1 MTAALSFWRPSAADG
16 KSLPR
21 QDEATGNP
29 EKNPQRSRVLPKWP
43 GCRPHARTRAMEG
56 FFHREL
62 GRLAALCGAVSMFLI
77 QPPADWWLLAWLAP
91 LPWLWLV
98 ARSPAAAAAAPVS
111 WRFLWLAGWLHWLAT
126 IHWLRLPHPAT
137 AIGWLLLSAYLACY
151 LPLFIW
157 LARRLIGR
165 WGWPLV
171 VAAPVAWM
179 ACEQL
184 RGWLLGGFTF
194 GRLGHTQWR
203 WVELLQVADIAGAVG
218 VGGLV
223 MLGAAAGYGLIA
235 GGLPRG
241 ADRGPDGRRGIIQQ
255 ALVATGLLLA
265 AVAYGRWRLAT
276 VPEPVGKP
284 LDVLLVQGSIDT
296 ELKHD
301 PAAVTDVTRHYDEL
315 TRAGLAGGS
324 RPDLIVWPE
333 TMWRVGLLEID
344 PAEQLPE
351 SLIETILGPAE
362 DGGSVVLTAE
372 QRQTRCRARLEAER
386 LAPLT
391 AYAKS
396 YGSHWLVGVDKQRI
410 TPRAATGSENFNM
423 AVLLDAEGRPI
434 GEYAK
439 MYPVMFGEYV
449 PLADRFPWLYRLTP
463 LPAGLTAGHEPLLA
477 TVAGR
482 RLTATIC
489 YETALPGAVRS
500 LVRRCRRADGGP
512 DLIANLTNDGWFWG
526 SSELDMHLTAAIFRA
541 VEVRTPIVIAANT
554 GFSASIDSSGRLLAQ
569 GPRRAPATL
578 RAAVRPDGRETLW
591 LAWGSLLPGICV
603 AIGVAVTLEGWVR
616 RDSL

>member
-1 MTAALSFWRPSAADG
+1 MNSRLSVWQCSA
-16 KSLPR
+16 
-21 QDEATGNP
+21 
-29 EKNPQRSRVLPKWP
+29 
-43 GCRPHARTRAMEG
+43 
-56 FFHREL
+56 
-62 GRLAALCGAVSMFLI
+62 GRLAALAGAATMFLI
-77 QPPADWWLLAWLAP
+77 QPPADCWPLAWLAP

-111 WRFLWLAGWLHWLAT
+111 GRFLWLAGFLHWLAT

-165 WGWPLV
+165 WRWPLV

-203 WVELLQVADIAGAVG
+203 WIELLQLADIAGAVG
-218 VGGLV
+218 LGGLV
-223 MLGAAAGYGLIA
+223 MLVAAAGYGLVA
-235 GGLPRG
+235 CCLVPGGQSRP
-241 ADRGPDGRRGIIQQ
+241 PGRRVVVWQLLMAGS
-255 ALVATGLLLA
+255 LLLA
-265 AVAYGRWRLAT
+265 AVAYGRWRLTTA
-276 VPEPVGKP
+276 PLPAGKP
-284 LDVLLVQGSIDT
+284 LEVLLVQGSIDT

-315 TRAGLAGGS
+315 TRAGLAGGP

-344 PAEQLPE
+344 PDEQLPD
-351 SLIETILGPAE
+351 SLIATMLSEAEIAGPAAL
-362 DGGSVVLTAE
+362 SAE
-372 QRQTRCRARLEAER
+372 QQQARCRARLEAER
-386 LAPLT
+386 LEPLAT
-391 AYAKS
+391 YAKS

-410 TPRAATGSENFNM
+410 TPQVTAGFENFNM
-423 AVLLDAEGRPI
+423 AVLLDAEGRLV

-439 MYPVMFGEYV
+439 MHPVMFGEYV

-463 LPAGLTAGHEPLLA
+463 LPTGLTAGRKPLLA
-477 TVAGR
+477 SVAGR

-489 YETALPGAVRS
+489 YETALPGAIRS
-500 LVRRCRRADGGP
+500 LVRQCRQADGGP

-554 GFSASIDSSGRLLAQ
+554 GFSASIDGCGRLLAR
-569 GPRRAPATL
+569 GPRRATATL
-578 RAAVRPDGRETLW
+578 RVAVQPDGRPTLW
-591 LAWGSLLPGICV
+591 LVWGSLLPGLCI
-603 AIGVAVTLEGWVR
+603 AIGLAVTLEGWVR
-616 RDSL
+616 RDSLKGVA